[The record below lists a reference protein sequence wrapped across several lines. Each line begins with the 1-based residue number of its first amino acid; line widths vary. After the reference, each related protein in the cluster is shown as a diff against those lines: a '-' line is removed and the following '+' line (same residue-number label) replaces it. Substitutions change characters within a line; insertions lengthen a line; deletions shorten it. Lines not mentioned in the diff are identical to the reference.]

1 MSIDWLN
8 GKISI
13 RNVAIKAVMDQ
24 ISDMRNKFQWISFS
38 RIFREQDS
46 RADSLSKAGV
56 SLEAWLINV
65 QEDRDGVITTTPLF
79 QFL

>member
-13 RNVAIKAVMDQ
+13 RNVGIKAVMDQ
-24 ISDMRNKFQWISFS
+24 ISDMNKFQWISFS

-65 QEDRDGVITTTPLF
+65 QEDRDGVITTTLF